1 MYYIANKAL
10 PKPSKLVTDI
20 GDGTDAS
27 TLVGEGSR
35 DVAVELAFEQL
46 LLRGG
51 FTCRSSHSSGSA
63 IMSTISA
70 WN

>member
-10 PKPSKLVTDI
+10 PKPSKL

-27 TLVGEGSR
+27 NLVGEGSR
-35 DVAVELAFEQL
+35 DVAADVDASNLVGEGSRDVAADVAAEQL

-51 FTCRSSHSSGSA
+51 
-63 IMSTISA
+63 ST
-70 WN
+70 WK

>member
-27 TLVGEGSR
+27 NLVGEGSR
-35 DVAVELAFEQL
+35 DVAADVDASNLVGEGSRDVAADVAAEQL

-51 FTCRSSHSSGSA
+51 
-63 IMSTISA
+63 ST
-70 WN
+70 WK

>member
-10 PKPSKLVTDI
+10 PKPSKL

-27 TLVGEGSR
+27 NLVGEGSR
-35 DVAVELAFEQL
+35 DVALELAFEQL

-51 FTCRSSHSSGSA
+51 FTCRSSHSSGSP